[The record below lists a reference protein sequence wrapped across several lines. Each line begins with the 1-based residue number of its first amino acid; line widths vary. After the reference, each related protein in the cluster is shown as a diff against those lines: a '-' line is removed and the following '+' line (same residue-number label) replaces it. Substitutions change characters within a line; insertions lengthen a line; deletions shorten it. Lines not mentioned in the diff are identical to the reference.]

1 MLRVPRPRAER
12 SIGTPHRPPPHRE
25 IARDPARVI
34 LDLQRH
40 AGNAATTRRLSL
52 GYATLQRFDE
62 PEHKAI
68 GDRAIPGVRFRLSP
82 LVEMT
87 YGDLVAAGDYFR
99 DIDEMA
105 SLAGTAGSGKGT
117 IGEVYYTLFVK
128 IRGEDEKKYMG
139 EFYDK
144 SAKEAV
150 DARFYRLASGN
161 ISHFPNPR
169 SGDVEL
175 DPRTKAKRH
184 PGPGEPL
191 GEAATYRDTH
201 VRAIRRAIELAA
213 ANKPVGGALAINA
226 FGDHFLTDAFS
237 AGHLRTPRITVQRW
251 WHHKV
256 PDFYQRFQRWLG
268 DTMADWVEHNGPQW
282 KQVVPMDTKR
292 KAALEKVRAALK
304 TLPEMSM
311 GDVVAT
317 AVHDYDSDRGVIVQI
332 GGKRMRVV
340 GDGKL
345 LPGKD
350 APPDEI
356 KTAKKTMD
364 LAVKAVQASA
374 ADVEKA
380 YELGKAGADL
390 DTVVARLTKDG
401 KGLFAAERL
410 VPTPVPD
417 AELTKDDK
425 TLHWSFDTVEE
436 LFEDPRMRR
445 AITIFANRKATM
457 FDTVMDNPEFDE
469 VAKQGLQVKV
479 ASRMSSTDP
488 NVVIG
493 LFKEILAHHP

>member
-1 MLRVPRPRAER
+1 
-12 SIGTPHRPPPHRE
+12 
-25 IARDPARVI
+25 VI

-52 GYATLQRFDE
+52 GHATLQRFDE

-68 GDRAIPGVRFRLSP
+68 GDQAIPGVRFRLSP

-128 IRGEDEKKYMG
+128 IRGEDEKRYMG

-184 PGPGEPL
+184 TGPGEPL

-237 AGHLRTPRITVQRW
+237 AGHLRTPRITVHDW
-251 WHHKV
+251 WDRKV
-256 PDFYQRFQRWLG
+256 PDFYQRFQRWLA
-268 DTMADWVEHNGPQW
+268 DTMAEWIDHVGSQPEQAW
-282 KQVVPMDTKR
+282 PMNAWPKPVAVLPGKR
-292 KAALEKVRAALK
+292 KMSFDKVRAALK
-304 TLPEMSM
+304 ALPAMGM

-332 GGKRMRVV
+332 GGKRVRVV

-345 LPGKD
+345 LPGKES
-350 APPDEI
+350 PPDEVKAA
-356 KTAKKTMD
+356 KTTMD

-445 AITIFANRKATM
+445 AITIFANRKASM
-457 FDTVMDNPEFDE
+457 FDAVMDNPEFDE

-479 ASRMSSTDP
+479 ARRMSSTDP

>member
-1 MLRVPRPRAER
+1 
-12 SIGTPHRPPPHRE
+12 
-25 IARDPARVI
+25 
-34 LDLQRH
+34 
-40 AGNAATTRRLSL
+40 
-52 GYATLQRFDE
+52 
-62 PEHKAI
+62 
-68 GDRAIPGVRFRLSP
+68 
-82 LVEMT
+82 
-87 YGDLVAAGDYFR
+87 
-99 DIDEMA
+99 
-105 SLAGTAGSGKGT
+105 
-117 IGEVYYTLFVK
+117 
-128 IRGEDEKKYMG
+128 
-139 EFYDK
+139 
-144 SAKEAV
+144 
-150 DARFYRLASGN
+150 
-161 ISHFPNPR
+161 
-169 SGDVEL
+169 
-175 DPRTKAKRH
+175 
-184 PGPGEPL
+184 
-191 GEAATYRDTH
+191 
-201 VRAIRRAIELAA
+201 
-213 ANKPVGGALAINA
+213 
-226 FGDHFLTDAFS
+226 
-237 AGHLRTPRITVQRW
+237 
-251 WHHKV
+251 
-256 PDFYQRFQRWLG
+256 
-268 DTMADWVEHNGPQW
+268 MADWVEHNGPQW